1 MIGTDTWYPPPSESQ
16 LGFSDLAVDDSF
28 YDKLLGY
35 GKVQKKSP
43 TVNLFNLDGMSC
55 VSATAVL
62 CVLLDIIISISCILR
77 EHCRLYGQSATH
89 QLVRISLY
97 SLLEAVRSRYCR
109 PNYCLLM
116 LVQVHAINGLQP
128 SYSHEIPALI
138 HSLTA
143 SSASITLALAC
154 TQAINFMHIKL

>member
-77 EHCRLYGQSATH
+77 EHCRLYGQSATSSAGPYFSV
-89 QLVRISLY
+89 QPARSGQEISLLPAK
-97 SLLEAVRSRYCR
+97 LL
-109 PNYCLLM
+109 
-116 LVQVHAINGLQP
+116 
-128 SYSHEIPALI
+128 PANACAGACNKW
-138 HSLTA
+138 LTA
-143 SSASITLALAC
+143 LVLA
-154 TQAINFMHIKL
+154 